1 MYPNVRQFD
10 SYDADKLWQNGGP
23 YDYEEERSSL
33 RRLALA
39 VAIVLG
45 LITIIGLVQIV

>member
-10 SYDADKLWQNGGP
+10 SYDTTRLWEDGGP
-23 YDYEEERSSL
+23 YDYELERADL

-39 VAIVLG
+39 LVG
-45 LITIIGLVQIV
+45 LIGLIAAIGLVQIL

>member
-10 SYDADKLWQNGGP
+10 SYDADRLWQDGGP

-33 RRLALA
+33 RRLLLAL
-39 VAIVLG
+39 VLVLG
-45 LITIIGLVQIV
+45 LITVLGLIQIV